1 MAIRAKIVTQV
12 CSYSPV
18 ADELIK
24 TLDLIQNDWKCKVI
38 SVHETKVNKIHTDQ
52 GFIIIYDDK
61 EGAENE

>member
-1 MAIRAKIVTQV
+1 MAIRAEIVKQI

-38 SVHETKVNKIHTDQ
+38 SVHETKVNKSPDCSDQ
-52 GFIIIYDDK
+52 GFIIIYEEK
-61 EGAENE
+61 VVM